1 MREHSFALSLSV
13 QADFI
18 DANLEVDK
26 FTILILR
33 VPGEHVHCCPTFN
46 REVIRL
52 WRESEWRIELEV
64 GRRTRVFVR
73 SCSSSTGRC
82 AKERHH
88 VRRESLRVY
97 ERVGGGRQDTRRE
110 QLPLLAPATT
120 VRQLPLQRLD
130 FTSER
135 DLFTAPL
142 IEAIEK
148 RASAECP
155 LLTCESPIPDFPN
168 SIAAIHPFTLRTL
181 CATRATRSSLAVA
194 PAHIGP

>member
-1 MREHSFALSLSV
+1 M
-13 QADFI
+13 
-18 DANLEVDK
+18 
-26 FTILILR
+26 
-33 VPGEHVHCCPTFN
+33 
-46 REVIRL
+46 
-52 WRESEWRIELEV
+52 EV
-64 GRRTRVFVR
+64 GRRTHVFVR

-110 QLPLLAPATT
+110 QLPLLAPATLADLGHSATT

-130 FTSER
+130 FIYER

-148 RASAECP
+148 RASAECQ
-155 LLTCESPIPDFPN
+155 LLTCESPIPDFPS
-168 SIAAIHPFTLRTL
+168 SIAAIHPLTPRTV
-181 CATRATRSSLAVA
+181 CATRSSLAVA
-194 PAHIGP
+194 PAPIGP

>member
-1 MREHSFALSLSV
+1 MREHSFALSLSD

-97 ERVGGGRQDTRRE
+97 ERVGGGRQDTWRE
-110 QLPLLAPATT
+110 QLPLLAPATLADLGHSATT

-130 FTSER
+130 FTSH
-135 DLFTAPL
+135 F
-142 IEAIEK
+142 
-148 RASAECP
+148 
-155 LLTCESPIPDFPN
+155 
-168 SIAAIHPFTLRTL
+168 
-181 CATRATRSSLAVA
+181 
-194 PAHIGP
+194 